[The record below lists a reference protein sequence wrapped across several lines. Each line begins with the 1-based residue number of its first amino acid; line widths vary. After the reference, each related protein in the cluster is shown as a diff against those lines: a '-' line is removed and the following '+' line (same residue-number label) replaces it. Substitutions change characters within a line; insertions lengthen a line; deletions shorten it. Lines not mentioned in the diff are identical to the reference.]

1 MGDLGWLLSFV
12 VSFVVYISL
21 CMVWP
26 THNQKM
32 IKEMGYG
39 FEYAVGDEFVAPDG
53 TVIVERGDEV
63 YEGEPADFA
72 ESVEAPV
79 EYKS

>member
-12 VSFVVYISL
+12 VSFVVYIAL

-39 FEYAVGDEFVAPDG
+39 FEYAIGDEFVAPDG
-53 TVIVERGDEV
+53 TVIVERGDAV
-63 YEGEPADFA
+63 YEGEPV